1 MPKLTTRSAWCSKRR
16 AICKQR
22 KRHLAEPEDSPAER
36 PVHREKILFHAAAKA
51 KSRSAVGVAGGLAV
65 ALAVAV
71 WVLWRRISGGQVLAQ
86 ATSREAKME
95 ILRKIDDV
103 FDAPFSR

>member
-1 MPKLTTRSAWCSKRR
+1 M
-16 AICKQR
+16 
-22 KRHLAEPEDSPAER
+22 
-36 PVHREKILFHAAAKA
+36 
-51 KSRSAVGVAGGLAV
+51 GVAGGLAV

-103 FDAPFSR
+103 FDAPFSRGGRGDTESI